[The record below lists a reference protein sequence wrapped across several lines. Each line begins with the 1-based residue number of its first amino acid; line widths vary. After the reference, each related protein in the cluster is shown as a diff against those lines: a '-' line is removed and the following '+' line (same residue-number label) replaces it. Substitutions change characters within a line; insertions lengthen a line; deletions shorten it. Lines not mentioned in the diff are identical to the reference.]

1 MTKSKRPGSSGRS
14 GGLRRA
20 FARQFPRIMN
30 AALCAMILAGGAGF
44 TLACDSAGA
53 ESNQAAPRESIQFKG
68 SDRLPAALG
77 AAMPGFPDIRRDTA
91 GTPRVRLP
99 ERLGEAPFLAFDG
112 RYLRFYDDGDD
123 DGYEN
128 HDPTPTGDEVFWRG
142 RFRPIFAKLIRLP
155 GSDRPT
161 PVISLRFTGLV
172 ATDDEGDSYRSIMPG
187 LPPRST
193 EASAARIPVF
203 RDVMDLWQNPRRS
216 NEIVALNKH
225 EVLFSKDAGQSFQKF
240 RMPRGDLDKA
250 TLNVVTGRVDEAGDI
265 RELWLGT
272 YLRGIVRC
280 VPSRSFS
287 RLSCRSVTNAGLPSL
302 IHEKGSYFREEISGI
317 AYAADDGILISTS
330 RFQASLN
337 LFDTR
342 TARAKHISFAL
353 PGFTGADHAES
364 LFYDPASKTAY
375 VGTNRGIYVFGLK
388 DRVFRHIPLAEIF
401 GGEAAPGRP
410 KLDSF
415 AGIWAGEGRMNI
427 SNFLGPDASGRAP
440 QGHEQFGRTP
450 SNMRA
455 MYISPTSARRKMRMV
470 LDLLDN
476 YNYNAAVID
485 VKDDFG
491 RLIYG
496 SKLPEAKAMNNH
508 RQRAD
513 IRSLVKKLKARGVYT
528 IARQVVFK
536 DKVLYGYQ
544 KNKYAIRDRAGGP
557 WVGSGEERWVD
568 TFSDWVHDYN
578 VRISTELVELGF
590 DEIQYDYI
598 RFPSDGPIGR
608 CVWKYRKG
616 DAYKSEALE
625 NFLMKARRKLSKPIS
640 VDIYGYHGIYRAGT
654 VIGQDMIDVGEFVD
668 VVSPMHYSSHFGNRY
683 LDHYPRERRAYELL
697 KLGTERP
704 MRMGQGRFQ
713 VRPWIQAFKM
723 KISIWGWGE
732 TYMRNQILGSV
743 DGGASGFLW
752 WGPIKE
758 FYLPGRV
765 QNQLVKAGK
774 D

>member
-1 MTKSKRPGSSGRS
+1 MNIFGAVALAICMP
-14 GGLRRA
+14 LA
-20 FARQFPRIMN
+20 FAGCGP
-30 AALCAMILAGGAGF
+30 
-44 TLACDSAGA
+44 AGA
-53 ESNQAAPRESIQFKG
+53 ESGTPQSGGQSIEPRA
-68 SDRLPAALG
+68 DRLPAKLG
-77 AAMPGFPDIRRDTA
+77 AALPGFNDIRRDTA
-91 GTPRVRLP
+91 GTPVTRLP
-99 ERLGEAPFLAFDG
+99 EDLAEAAFVAFDG
-112 RYLRFYDDGDD
+112 RYLRFYDDGED
-123 DGYEN
+123 DGHESY
-128 HDPTPTGDEVFWRG
+128 DPTPEGDEVFWRG
-142 RFRPIFAKLIRLP
+142 RFRPIFAKLLKLP
-155 GSDRPT
+155 GRPGLT
-161 PVISLRFTGLV
+161 PVVSLRFAGVV
-172 ATDDEGDSYRSIMPG
+172 ATDDEGDSYRSIFPG

-203 RDVMDLWQNPRRS
+203 RDVMDLWQNPRRT

-225 EVLFSKDAGQSFQKF
+225 EILFSSDGGDSFQKF
-240 RMPRGDLDKA
+240 RLPGNDLSKA
-250 TLNVVTGRVDEAGDI
+250 TLNVLTGRVGEAGDI
-265 RELWLGT
+265 REIFVGT
-272 YLRGIVRC
+272 YLRGIARC
-280 VPSRSFS
+280 VPTLGWR
-287 RLSCRSVTNAGLPSL
+287 RLNCRQLSSAGLPFL

-317 AYAADDGILISTS
+317 AFAREEGLLITTS
-330 RFQASLN
+330 RFQAAIN
-337 LFDTR
+337 LYDTSAGR
-342 TARAKHISFAL
+342 TKHLSFPL
-353 PGFTGADHAES
+353 PGFTGGDHAES
-364 LFYDPASKTAY
+364 LFYDAPSKTALI
-375 VGTNRGIYVFGLK
+375 GTNRGIYAFHIERRK
-388 DRVFRHIPLAEIF
+388 FRHIPLRAIF
-401 GGEAAPGRP
+401 GGEAAPDRESR
-410 KLDSF
+410 LDSF
-415 AGIWAGEGRMNI
+415 AGLWFGEGRLNI
-427 SNFLGPDASGRAP
+427 SNFLGPDSSGRAAA
-440 QGHEQFGRTP
+440 GHEQFGRTP

-455 MYISPTSARRKMRMV
+455 MYISPTSARRKMRTV

-476 YNYNAAVID
+476 YNHNAAVID

-513 IRSLVKKLKARGVYT
+513 IRGLVKKLKARGVYT

-536 DKVLYGYQ
+536 DKVLFKYQ
-544 KNKYAIRDRAGGP
+544 QSKYAIRTRGGGP
-557 WVGSGEERWVD
+557 WIGSGEERWVD
-568 TFSDWVHDYN
+568 TYSDWVHDYN
-578 VRISTELVELGF
+578 VRISEELVELGF
-590 DEIQYDYI
+590 DEIQFDYI

-625 NFLMKARRKLSKPIS
+625 NFLMKARRRLTKPIS

-683 LDHYPRERRAYELL
+683 LDHYPKNVRAYELL

-732 TYMRNQILGSV
+732 NYMRNQILGSV

-765 QNQLVKAGK
+765 QNQLVKPNP
-774 D
+774 